1 MSPIRHISVRVP
13 WRDTPWDD
21 RVCLHPVDN
30 GSCLLLSAIGD
41 KRDDSWETEVA
52 GRSIGELSDQSR
64 LPCLSERATFMSS
77 LGYQVCKE
85 HPYRFNRGLKGHL
98 LPTDLH
104 VPPYAFEA
112 VPFRWMSR
120 ETVEQELWSETDD
133 YHPEW
138 EDAAHKAVG
147 FTPSWLMDGRNQR
160 AMIDAFFS
168 SVVEGESLVL
178 VYLKHSPLQ
187 EESTRRLLVGA
198 ALVEHLTP
206 PTSWNQSGSQPFDSS
221 MWETIVSHSLRPDQ
235 KLGILLPYQELV
247 ARLDA
252 GEDVSA
258 ALAWAPADAQAE
270 FSYVTEYVTDDTAI
284 AALTALRSAA
294 DGMADLGIAVPR
306 SAIKWVDKQI
316 ERLWHLRGPAPGLAG
331 VLGYLGVESAHRV
344 VRQLVG
350 EPDWLTDPWAVVDRA
365 LDSHSKLGQTLAR
378 SKLLPRSVGHTWRG
392 LSDDE
397 RAALMV
403 LSAMNV
409 DRDQVD
415 AVMYATTTYPI
426 TPAELVE
433 NPYYAA
439 TCTHRAMY
447 PISLSTV
454 DQACFPAPHVQW
466 VNLIERLAGIDD
478 PGDARRVEAL
488 LVDVLEQCAAA
499 GDTLATQDDVVEAAS
514 QIPLTRP
521 CPISAALLRSY
532 HLDPGNIDQYG
543 GWTQLVGAQTRDGAG
558 AYKLWHLAQAGD
570 TIREVL
576 EARRGAARF
585 RVPFNPRT
593 CIDNLFGAMDP
604 NDPYE
609 ERARDEKAAGL
620 AELFA
625 SKLSVLVGPAG
636 TGKTT
641 LLEAL
646 VQRPEIVQDGV
657 LLLAPTG
664 KARVQL
670 QSKVGHEAH
679 TLASFLIKKKGFDPE
694 TGQYLPVDPAM
705 QSSAGLVVIDEA
717 SMLTEEMLAAALTAV
732 KGVKRLVLVGDPR
745 QLPPIG
751 PGRPFVDIVNWL
763 NPQAFPGW
771 CRVTPGY
778 VELTVQRRQHGGG
791 DRDDLTL
798 ARWFGGD
805 DIPVDADEVWQKLRR
820 GEQSKT
826 LSCRRWGSE
835 GLAATLIE
843 AIEEELGLQG
853 SSDKQNDFKL
863 TYGGQ
868 WSDDGKYVR
877 WNTGKRG
884 AGESCEKWQ
893 VLSPT
898 RSRAFG
904 TIEINRL
911 MKRTYREQDLDRAHK
926 RWGYRPPSPLGPE
939 QIIVGDKVM
948 QTVNESRRKAY
959 PPGIHMQ
966 YVANGEIGVVVG
978 RIAQK
983 PQWAN
988 VEFSSQVG
996 VTYGYRPTASDDVPL
1011 ELAWAVTVHKSQ
1023 GSEFGTTF
1031 LVLPARTTVS
1041 RELLYTALTRQ
1052 TKKVV
1057 ILHEGSLDDL
1067 FELTSPGLSET
1078 AKRMTDL
1085 FDKPNPQPVTVG
1097 TQTHIF
1103 DKNLIHVAPGGV
1115 LVRSKNEVIVAGVLE
1130 QVASGRWSYERA
1142 LTIGDDTKYPDFS
1155 IETLAG
1161 EEVVWEHLGMLDDPT
1176 YARKWEIKKKWY
1188 IDNGYRPF
1196 DEPSA
1201 SGSRGI
1207 LIWTDDRD
1215 GVDQP
1220 KWLATAK
1227 RFIGS
1232 SPARRAAKKTAAK
1245 RI

>member
-1 MSPIRHISVRVP
+1 MNHIRHISLRVP
-13 WRDTPWDD
+13 WRDTPWDE
-21 RVCLHPVDN
+21 RVCLHPEDN
-30 GSCLLLSAIGD
+30 GSCVLLSAIGD
-41 KRDDSWETEVA
+41 KRDDRWETQVA
-52 GRSIGELSDQSR
+52 GRSIDELSDQSR

-85 HPYRFNRGLKGHL
+85 HPYRFNRSLKGHL

-133 YHPEW
+133 YRPEW
-138 EDAAHKAVG
+138 EDEAHKAVG
-147 FTPSWLMDGRNQR
+147 FTPAWLMDGRNQR
-160 AMIDAFFS
+160 AMIDASFD
-168 SVVEGESLVL
+168 SVMEGESLVL

-198 ALVEHLTP
+198 ALVDSLTP
-206 PTSWNQSGSQPFDSS
+206 PMSWNQSGNQPFDSS
-221 MWETIVSHSLRPDQ
+221 MWETIVTHSLRPDQ
-235 KLGILLPYQELV
+235 KRGILLPYQELV

-252 GEDVSA
+252 GDDVSA

-270 FSYVTEYVTDDTAI
+270 FSYVTEHVTDDTAI

-306 SAIKWVDKQI
+306 SAVKWVDSQI

-331 VLGYLGVESAHRV
+331 VLGHLGVESAHRV
-344 VRQLVG
+344 VRQIVD
-350 EPDWLTDPWAVVDRA
+350 EPDWFTDPWAVVDRA
-365 LDSHSKLGQTLAR
+365 LDGQSKLGGTLIR
-378 SKLLPRSVGHTWRG
+378 LKLLPASVGHTWRG
-392 LSDDE
+392 LSDDQ
-397 RAALMV
+397 RVALMV

-409 DRDQVD
+409 GRDQVD
-415 AVMYATTTYPI
+415 AVMHETTTYPI

-433 NPYYAA
+433 NPYFAA
-439 TCTHRAMY
+439 TCTYRSAF

-466 VNLIERLAGIDD
+466 VNLIEYLTGIDD

-488 LVDVLEQCAAA
+488 LVEALEQRAAA
-499 GDTLATQDDVVEAAS
+499 GDTLAPEDDVVAAAS

-521 CPISAALLRSY
+521 CPISAALMRSY
-532 HLDPGNIDQYG
+532 HLDPAHIHQYS
-543 GWTQLVGAQTRDGAG
+543 GWTQLVGARTHDGSG
-558 AYKLWHLAQAGD
+558 AHKLWHLAQAGE

-576 EARRGAARF
+576 KARRVAARF
-585 RVPFNPRT
+585 GVPFNPRT
-593 CIDNLFGAMDP
+593 SIDEAFGAIDL

-609 ERARDEKAAGL
+609 ERAREEKSAGL

-625 SKLSVLVGPAG
+625 SRLSVLVGPAG

-646 VQRPEIVQDGV
+646 VRRAEIVQDGV

-694 TGQYLPVDPAM
+694 TGQYLPVKPAM

-763 NPQAFPGW
+763 KPQAFPGR
-771 CRVTPGY
+771 CRVAPGY

-791 DRDDLTL
+791 DRDDLAL

-805 DIPVDADEVWQKLRR
+805 EMPVDSDEVWQKLRR

-835 GLAATLIE
+835 GLAATLID

-853 SSDKQNDFKL
+853 SSDKQSDFKL

-877 WNTGKRG
+877 WSTGTGG
-884 AGESCEKWQ
+884 AGEVCEQWQ

-898 RSRAFG
+898 RSRVFG
-904 TIEINRL
+904 TVEINRL
-911 MKRTYREQDLDRAHK
+911 MKRTYRERDLDWAHK
-926 RWGYRPPSPLGPE
+926 RWGYRPPSPWGPE

-948 QTVNESRRKAY
+948 QIVNESRRKAY
-959 PPGIHMQ
+959 PPGVYMQ

-978 RIAQK
+978 QIAPK

-996 VTYGYRPTASDDVPL
+996 VTYGYRPSSSDDVPL

-1031 LVLPARTTVS
+1031 LVLPARTIVS

-1067 FELTSPGLSET
+1067 FDLTSPGLSET
-1078 AKRMTDL
+1078 AQRMTDL
-1085 FDKPNPQPVTVG
+1085 FDKPNPQPVNVG
-1097 TQTHIF
+1097 TQSHIF
-1103 DKNLIHVAPGGV
+1103 DRNLIHVAPGGV

-1130 QVASGRWSYERA
+1130 QVAPGRWAYERA
-1142 LTIGDDTKYPDFS
+1142 LTIGDDTKYPDFTIDTVS
-1155 IETLAG
+1155 G
-1161 EEVVWEHLGMLDDPT
+1161 EEVVWEHLGMLNDPD
-1176 YARKWEIKKKWY
+1176 YAQRWEAKKQWY
-1188 IDNGYRPF
+1188 IDHGYRPF
-1196 DEPSA
+1196 DDPTA

-1220 KWLATAK
+1220 QWTAIAQQ
-1227 RFIGS
+1227 FIGI
-1232 SPARRAAKKTAAK
+1232 SPKPRAAKKAAA
-1245 RI
+1245 RRR